1 MTIILVIIAILVLCA
16 LRVPIAV
23 AIGVVGLVGL
33 MSAKG
38 FDAIYDC
45 ALAMYDGALNFPLLA
60 IPLFILAGALMNTSG
75 ISRRLVAF
83 TNALIGFVRGGLS
96 MVSVVASMF
105 FAEISGSAVA
115 DVAAL
120 GSILIPA
127 MKKRGYKPTWAAAVP
142 VVGRIAGHHHSA
154 VDADDPL
161 RCDFGH
167 LDRPAVRRRRG
178 AGPARRVCHVD
189 PVLRAGGPLR
199 PAARRGVQPAPPVD
213 GVPRSWVGTDPA
225 GHHPGRHLQRFR
237 DREPRAPVWP
247 SSPR

>member
-33 MSAKG
+33 MTAKG

-115 DVAAL
+115 DVAGAGLDPDSGDEEARLQADL
-120 GSILIPA
+120 GGG
-127 MKKRGYKPTWAAAVP
+127 RAVFGR
-142 VVGRIAGHHHSA
+142 VVGHHHSA

-161 RCDFGH
+161 RCDLRY

-178 AGPARRVCHVD
+178 AGSDRRVRHAD
-189 PVLRAGGPLR
+189 PLLRAGGPLR
-199 PAARRGVQPAPPVD
+199 PAARRGVQSAAPVD
-213 GVPRSWVGTDPA
+213 GVPRSRVG
-225 GHHPGRHLQRFR
+225 R
-237 DREPRAPVWP
+237 
-247 SSPR
+247 